1 MLLHILF
8 AMSYAMKRFF
18 RVLESIGSYLQT
30 LLLDVNFNHYI
41 SLKIIPVCYLFV
53 LISTAGGLAYLVI
66 TGFMA
71 SVWEGLILLAI
82 APMVFLLWV
91 SMCRLVLELLI
102 VVFRITVQLD
112 EMSAMRESLGEVTA
126 LTRPLSRLFQSKPV
140 RPVRSSRQDT
150 PPPTNNRR

>member
-1 MLLHILF
+1 
-8 AMSYAMKRFF
+8 MKRFF
-18 RVLESIGSYLQT
+18 RLLESIGSYLET

-53 LISTAGGLAYLVI
+53 LIATGAGLAYVVI
-66 TGFMA
+66 TGFM
-71 SVWEGLILLAI
+71 SSFWLGLLYLAV
-82 APMVFLLWV
+82 APMIFLLWV

-102 VVFRITVQLD
+102 VVFRITIQLD

-126 LTRPLSRLFQSKPV
+126 LTRPLSRLFQRKPV
-140 RPVRSSRQDT
+140 RPIQSSRQDT